1 MLELKLMEKLKMP
14 ELGDCNFIGSVIH
27 ISGHGAARVSN
38 VAGDIITVINLDGE
52 SQECYYKDIDYV
64 CIP

>member
-38 VAGDIITVINLDGE
+38 VEGDIITAINLDGK

>member
-1 MLELKLMEKLKMP
+1 MP

-27 ISGHGAARVSN
+27 ISGQGAARVSN
-38 VAGDIITVINLDGE
+38 VSGDVITVINLDGE